1 MQMNDSES
9 RTEYCR
15 ELAGEAAVT
24 HHALSSHTYAI
35 RIFVRTARSI
45 VHQLFHISDV
55 ASLFGLT
62 VKVASFLGCIRWRI
76 KSTIYIKWYI

>member
-1 MQMNDSES
+1 MNDSKS
-9 RTEYCR
+9 RIAKYSR
-15 ELAGEAAVT
+15 ELVGGAAIT
-24 HHALSSHTYAI
+24 HHTLSPHTYAV

-45 VHQLFHISDV
+45 VHQLFHISNV